1 MNQEFIGAL
10 KEIVKEKGIC
20 EDLIFTTIE
29 DAMVAAYK
37 KNYANQYT
45 SAQNV
50 KVSIDRETG
59 EIRVY
64 AQKVVVDEVYDEVTE
79 ISLEEAKEI
88 NPKYAVD
95 DVVDIEVTP
104 RNFGRVAAQL
114 AKQVVTQRI
123 KEAER
128 NIVYNEYKD
137 KEFDI
142 ITGTILRKD
151 KGLVFVNLGKLEGVI
166 GPNEQMKGEE
176 YNFNEKLKLYIVE
189 VKNTSKGAQ
198 IHVSRTHPG
207 LVKRLFE
214 LEVPEI
220 YNGVVEIKSISRE
233 AGSRSKIAV
242 YSNDEAVDAMGACVG
257 PKGIR
262 VQNIVNEL
270 KNEKID
276 IIKWSNDPAEFIA
289 NSLSPAR
296 VLSVE
301 VNEEDKTAK
310 VVVDDSQLSL
320 AIGKEGQNVRLAAK
334 LTNWKIDIK
343 SKSQALKEEEEEIN
357 EEVTVDRTE
366 VTSSSVVLSP
376 IEGKAVSLKQV
387 NDITFSE
394 EIMGKGAAIIPTV
407 GRAVAPVDGI
417 VSALFETKHAIGLT
431 ADNGA
436 EILIHIGLDTVKLG
450 GKYFKAHVKSGD
462 KVKAGDLLVEF
473 DIKAIQEEGYE
484 IITPV
489 LVTNVDSYNDV
500 LALIDKEVKEKDELI
515 KAVK

>member
-1 MNQEFIGAL
+1 MNEEFIGAL
-10 KEIVKEKGIC
+10 KEIVKEKGIS

-50 KVSIDRETG
+50 KVTINRESG
-59 EIRVY
+59 EIGVY

-88 NPKYAVD
+88 NPKYEVD
-95 DVVDIEVTP
+95 DVVDMEVTP

-128 NIVYNEYKD
+128 NIVYNEYKE

-189 VKNTSKGAQ
+189 VKNASKGAQ

-220 YNGVVEIKSISRE
+220 YEGIVEIKSISRE

-242 YSNDEAVDAMGACVG
+242 YSNDESVDAMGACVG
-257 PKGIR
+257 PKGVR
-262 VQNIVNEL
+262 VQSIVNEL

-276 IIKWSNDPAEFIA
+276 IIKWSKDSAEFIA
-289 NSLSPAR
+289 NSLSPAK
-296 VLSVE
+296 VLSVT
-301 VNEEDKTAK
+301 VNEEEKSAK
-310 VVVDDSQLSL
+310 VVVDDGQLSL

-343 SKSQALKEEEEEIN
+343 SKSQALQEEEEVVA
-357 EEVTVDRTE
+357 EEV
-366 VTSSSVVLSP
+366 
-376 IEGKAVSLKQV
+376 IE
-387 NDITFSE
+387 NIDSE
-394 EIMGKGAAIIPTV
+394 EI
-407 GRAVAPVDGI
+407 
-417 VSALFETKHAIGLT
+417 SE
-431 ADNGA
+431 
-436 EILIHIGLDTVKLG
+436 
-450 GKYFKAHVKSGD
+450 
-462 KVKAGDLLVEF
+462 
-473 DIKAIQEEGYE
+473 
-484 IITPV
+484 
-489 LVTNVDSYNDV
+489 
-500 LALIDKEVKEKDELI
+500 
-515 KAVK
+515 